1 MLTNTTQYY
10 SEGQGKKVA
19 ESVIYKIDKKQIKKK
34 SIYTKYLGVLLD
46 NQLSWGTT

>member
-34 SIYTKYLGVLLD
+34 SMKNILEFFQTI
-46 NQLSWGTT
+46 N